1 MQNPSEARVQR
12 SQRDYGLP
20 FELAVRGAGTQAVG
34 TVHYSDR
41 GCRYA
46 SDAYQA
52 AMNKDKLRCCSMT
65 DGYGC
70 YQNALTE

>member
-1 MQNPSEARVQR
+1 MQNPSEARVRR
-12 SQRDYGLP
+12 SQSDYSLP

-41 GCRYA
+41 GCQYA

-52 AMNKDKLRCCSMT
+52 ALNKDKLRCSMT